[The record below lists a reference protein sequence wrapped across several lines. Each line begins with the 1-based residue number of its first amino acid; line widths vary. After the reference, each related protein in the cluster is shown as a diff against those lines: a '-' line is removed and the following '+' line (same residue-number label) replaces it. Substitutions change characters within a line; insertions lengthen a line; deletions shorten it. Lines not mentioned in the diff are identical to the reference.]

1 MVTQGRLDPNMT
13 SEFRRLLRD
22 ARGELLRRVLVSEDE
37 RQGLG
42 GHEPGPMGED
52 SARAVMADLLDRIDG
67 RERHELDEIQA
78 AQARLET
85 GSFGVCEHCG
95 SAIHVSRLRAMP
107 WTRHCLACQSREEG
121 RP

>member
-1 MVTQGRLDPNMT
+1 MVTQGRLDPDMT
-13 SEFRRLLRD
+13 SEFRHLLQD
-22 ARGELLRRVLVSEDE
+22 ARGQLLLRVSVTEGE
-37 RQGLG
+37 VQGLA
-42 GHEPGPMGED
+42 GHEPGPLGED
-52 SARAVMADLLDRIDG
+52 SARAVMADLLDRIGG

-107 WTRHCLACQSREEG
+107 WTRHCLACQSQVED